1 MLFRITAMA
10 VALEWASVQ
19 AVRLTT
25 TEVMGIMGTTDLVTI
40 PMGIIHTVTI
50 LTVHITPM
58 VVDMVSTL
66 MDMEWEVWD
75 GVVMEMDGME
85 ITITTMEMDGVEVQT
100 ETEKRPMSLITIVDL
115 QV

>member
-1 MLFRITAMA
+1 
-10 VALEWASVQ
+10 
-19 AVRLTT
+19 
-25 TEVMGIMGTTDLVTI
+25 MGTTDLVTI

-50 LTVHITPM
+50 LTVHTTPM

-66 MDMEWEVWD
+66 MDMEWVVWD
-75 GVVMEMDGME
+75 GVVTEMDGME